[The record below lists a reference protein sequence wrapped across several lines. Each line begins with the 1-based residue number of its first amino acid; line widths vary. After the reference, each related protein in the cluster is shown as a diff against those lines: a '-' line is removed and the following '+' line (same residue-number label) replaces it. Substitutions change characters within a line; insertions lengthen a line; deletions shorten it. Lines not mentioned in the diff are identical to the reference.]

1 MADNRYKRPPFSPS
15 FLFIATRALILNGT
29 EHQAGD
35 PVETDGIL
43 LPRLRQLYEGRRIDA
58 RLDENGYPLVRG
70 VTVLEQIQAPA
81 PEPIAP
87 PPGDDT
93 DPRVGHLVGVI
104 NSLGEGVTLAQLP
117 EEELRRLALDLEIE
131 GAALLPLDE
140 LVAAIQAIPLDL
152 GQGDENGPD
161 GTIPPVDGPTPGP
174 ILEGAQTAPPAPTLT
189 PNEAAIA
196 ELPAAGRYHAEH
208 RGAGRWYVIDSTTK
222 EPVGEPSKKDEAVAR
237 AAELNG

>member
-29 EHQAGD
+29 EHKAGD

-70 VTVLEQIQAPA
+70 VTVAEQIQAPVQ
-81 PEPIAP
+81 EPIEP
-87 PPGDDT
+87 PPADETDT
-93 DPRVGHLVGVI
+93 RTGHLVGVI
-104 NSLGEGVTLAQLP
+104 NSLGEGMTLAQLP
-117 EEELRRLALDLEIE
+117 EEELRRLGLDLEIE
-131 GAALLPLDE
+131 GAALLPLED
-140 LVAAIQAIPLDL
+140 LVAAITAIPLEIP
-152 GQGDENGPD
+152 QD
-161 GTIPPVDGPTPGP
+161 GADVTIPPVDGPTPGP
-174 ILEGAQTAPPAPTLT
+174 ILEGAQAAPAAPVVT
-189 PNEAAIA
+189 PNAAALA
-196 ELPAAGRYHAEH
+196 ELKVAPRYHAEH

-222 EPVGEPSKKDEAVAR
+222 EPVGESAAKAEAIAR